1 MKETTHTVT
10 QDVREQLTSSQVQPG
25 MGDRVRIVLA
35 LLALYIIW
43 GSTYLGLRLAISS
56 IPPFLVAGV
65 RFLIAGTLLYT
76 SLRLRGISNPSRTQW
91 LGAAIIGILL
101 VVVGN
106 GGVTFAEQWVA
117 SGLAA
122 VAVGAVPLWTALFV
136 GLMGKWPARLEWLG
150 LVLGFVG
157 LLLLNLE
164 HGMWAS
170 PIGAVSLILAP
181 MGWALGSALG
191 PRLTLPTGLMSSAAQ
206 MLVGGGVLLVLALV
220 SGEHIQRM
228 PTTSSLLA
236 LGYLILIGSLVAY
249 SAFNYLLLHVRPA
262 LATSYAYVNP
272 VVAVCLGVGLAGE
285 QITLLGVLAMLII
298 LTGVGIVSMGKKRR

>member
-1 MKETTHTVT
+1 MKETTHTVM
-10 QDVREQLTSSQVQPG
+10 QGVREQFTSSQERSG
-25 MGDRVRIVLA
+25 TGNRVRIVLA

-43 GSTYLGLRLAISS
+43 GSTYLGMRLAIGS
-56 IPPFLVAGV
+56 IPPFLMAGV

-76 SLRLRGISNPSRTQW
+76 SLRLRGISNPSRAQW
-91 LGAAIIGILL
+91 LGAAIVGVLL

-136 GLMGKWPARLEWLG
+136 GLMGKWPTRLEWLG
-150 LVLGFVG
+150 LALGFVG
-157 LLLLNLE
+157 LILLNLE

-170 PIGAVSLILAP
+170 PVGAVSLILAP
-181 MGWALGSALG
+181 MGWALGSALS

-206 MLVGGGVLLVLALV
+206 MLVGGGVLLVLALI

-298 LTGVGIVSMGKKRR
+298 LTGVGIVSMGKKRG